1 MYTHTEYID
10 AKNIG
15 DNPFV
20 SFCPY
25 CNSRLLKTE
34 VEDCWPVSDNEVN
47 DAHAVTI
54 EAYKQIHDLEDCYL
68 ELDLKTQDIVVEVH
82 YCWTCGWWRL
92 IKNICVCAREW
103 QIWDI
108 SFGCVGALK
117 KLDLADINE
126 PLIEVRNFLVKHY
139 DKRFYIS
146 PRVFQDVTADVF
158 KSLGYHVQARS
169 YTDDGGVDIVL
180 TNENGQIGV
189 QVKRSKNSIQL
200 EQIRAFVG
208 ALLLDEIPG
217 GIYITTSSFQPGA
230 NKIIHQSARA
240 GKPIKLLDASAFYEA
255 LKIAQIRDRY
265 TALLPFDLNSE
276 TIPSIHYYGWDTPRN
291 SL

>member
-1 MYTHTEYID
+1 MENID
-10 AKNIG
+10 PKDIG

-25 CNSRLLKTE
+25 CKSRLIKTE
-34 VEDCWPVSDNEVN
+34 VEDYWPVSDLELNE
-47 DAHAVTI
+47 AHAGTI
-54 EAYKQIHDLEDCYL
+54 EGCKEVHDLEDCYL
-68 ELDLKTQDIVVEVH
+68 ELDFETQNVVVEVH

-108 SFGCVGALK
+108 RFGCVGALK
-117 KLDLADINE
+117 KLGVADINE
-126 PLIEVRNFLVKHY
+126 PLIEVRNFLVRHY
-139 DKRFYIS
+139 DNRFYIS
-146 PRVFQDVTADVF
+146 PRVFQNVTADVF
-158 KSLGYHVQARS
+158 KSLGYYVQARS
-169 YTDDGGVDIVL
+169 YTNDGGVDIIL
-180 TNENGQIGV
+180 TNEHSQIGV

-208 ALLLDEIPG
+208 ALLLDEIPA
-217 GIYITTSSFQPGA
+217 GIYVTTSSFQPGA
-230 NKIIHQSARA
+230 NKIIRQSAKA
-240 GKPIKLLDASAFYEA
+240 GRPVKLLDASAFYEA
-255 LKIAQIRDRY
+255 LKIAQIKDRY